1 MFLRR
6 KYVFYL
12 YTYNFY
18 YFTFYHF
25 LPFWLFAFARHSSA
39 KKAHYHNKPAFCW
52 FLASSTIISIIIDDY
67 TKVAKISEVKYQRV
81 LLKESLNFT
90 GIISNVG
97 GFDITSCNI
106 NIRITNSP
114 STLQALT
121 PDLFKQP
128 DRSFL
133 DFFKIKKKEFKISTI
148 NENFTIGE
156 RLKAKSARPFSLYIR
171 YPTTFKD
178 PKVNYTLTCH

>member
-1 MFLRR
+1 M
-6 KYVFYL
+6 
-12 YTYNFY
+12 
-18 YFTFYHF
+18 YFTYIHIIFIILLF
-25 LPFWLFAFARHSSA
+25 LIFCLFGFLLLRGTVRLKKLIITISLLFAG
-39 KKAHYHNKPAFCW
+39 

-156 RLKAKSARPFSLYIR
+156 RLKAKSARPFSLYVR

>member
-1 MFLRR
+1 M
-6 KYVFYL
+6 
-12 YTYNFY
+12 
-18 YFTFYHF
+18 YFTYIHIIFIILLFIIFCLFGF
-25 LPFWLFAFARHSSA
+25 LLLRGTVRLKKLIITISLLFAG
-39 KKAHYHNKPAFCW
+39 

-133 DFFKIKKKEFKISTI
+133 DFFKIQKKEFKISTI

-156 RLKAKSARPFSLYIR
+156 RLKAKSARPFSLYVR

>member
-1 MFLRR
+1 M
-6 KYVFYL
+6 
-12 YTYNFY
+12 
-18 YFTFYHF
+18 YFTYIHIIFIILLFIIFCLFGF
-25 LPFWLFAFARHSSA
+25 LLLRGTTRLKKLIITISLLFAG
-39 KKAHYHNKPAFCW
+39 
-52 FLASSTIISIIIDDY
+52 FLASSTIISFIIDDY
-67 TKVAKISEVKYQRV
+67 TKIAKISEVKYQHV
-81 LLKESLNFT
+81 LLKESINFT

-114 STLQALT
+114 SAALT
-121 PDLFKQP
+121 PDLVIQQ

-133 DFFKIKKKEFKISTI
+133 DFVKIKKKEFKISTI

>member
-1 MFLRR
+1 M
-6 KYVFYL
+6 
-12 YTYNFY
+12 
-18 YFTFYHF
+18 YFTYIHIIFIILLFIIFCLFGF
-25 LPFWLFAFARHSSA
+25 LLLRDTVRLKKLIITISLLFAG
-39 KKAHYHNKPAFCW
+39 

-156 RLKAKSARPFSLYIR
+156 RLKAKSARPFSLYVR

>member
-1 MFLRR
+1 M
-6 KYVFYL
+6 
-12 YTYNFY
+12 
-18 YFTFYHF
+18 YFTYIHIIFIILLFIIFCLFGF
-25 LPFWLFAFARHSSA
+25 LLLRGTVRLKKLIITISLLFAG
-39 KKAHYHNKPAFCW
+39 
-52 FLASSTIISIIIDDY
+52 FLASSTIISFIIDDY

-90 GIISNVG
+90 GIISNVR

-156 RLKAKSARPFSLYIR
+156 RLKAKSARPFSLYVR

>member
-1 MFLRR
+1 M
-6 KYVFYL
+6 
-12 YTYNFY
+12 
-18 YFTFYHF
+18 YFTYIHIIFIILLFIIFCLFGF
-25 LPFWLFAFARHSSA
+25 LLLRGTVRLKKLIIIVSLLFAG
-39 KKAHYHNKPAFCW
+39 

-156 RLKAKSARPFSLYIR
+156 RLKAKSARPFSLYVR

>member
-1 MFLRR
+1 M
-6 KYVFYL
+6 
-12 YTYNFY
+12 
-18 YFTFYHF
+18 YFTYIDIIFIILLFIIFCLFGF
-25 LPFWLFAFARHSSA
+25 LLLRGTVRLKKLIITISLLFAG
-39 KKAHYHNKPAFCW
+39 

-156 RLKAKSARPFSLYIR
+156 RLKAKSARPFSLYVR

>member
-1 MFLRR
+1 M
-6 KYVFYL
+6 
-12 YTYNFY
+12 
-18 YFTFYHF
+18 YFTYIHIIFIILLFIIFCLFGFF
-25 LPFWLFAFARHSSA
+25 LLRGTVRLKKLIITISLLFAG
-39 KKAHYHNKPAFCW
+39 

>member
-1 MFLRR
+1 M
-6 KYVFYL
+6 
-12 YTYNFY
+12 
-18 YFTFYHF
+18 YFTYIHIIFIILLFIIFCLFGF
-25 LPFWLFAFARHSSA
+25 LLLRGIVRLKKLIITISLLFAG
-39 KKAHYHNKPAFCW
+39 

-156 RLKAKSARPFSLYIR
+156 RLKAKSARPFSLYVR

>member
-1 MFLRR
+1 M
-6 KYVFYL
+6 
-12 YTYNFY
+12 
-18 YFTFYHF
+18 YFTYIHIIFIILLFIIFCLFGF
-25 LPFWLFAFARHSSA
+25 LLLRGTVRLKKLIITISLLFAG
-39 KKAHYHNKPAFCW
+39 
-52 FLASSTIISIIIDDY
+52 FLASSTIISFIIDDY

-121 PDLFKQP
+121 PNLFKQP

-156 RLKAKSARPFSLYIR
+156 RLKAKSARPFSLYVR
-171 YPTTFKD
+171 YPTTLKD

>member
-1 MFLRR
+1 M
-6 KYVFYL
+6 
-12 YTYNFY
+12 
-18 YFTFYHF
+18 YFTYIHIIFIILLFIIFCLFGF
-25 LPFWLFAFARHSSA
+25 LLLRCTVRLKKLIITISLLFAG
-39 KKAHYHNKPAFCW
+39 
-52 FLASSTIISIIIDDY
+52 FLASSTIISFIIDDY

-156 RLKAKSARPFSLYIR
+156 RLKAKSARPFSLYVR

>member
-1 MFLRR
+1 M
-6 KYVFYL
+6 
-12 YTYNFY
+12 
-18 YFTFYHF
+18 YFTYIHIIFIILLFIIFCLFGF
-25 LPFWLFAFARHSSA
+25 LLLRGTVRLKKLIITISLLFAG
-39 KKAHYHNKPAFCW
+39 
-52 FLASSTIISIIIDDY
+52 FLASSTIISISIDDY

-156 RLKAKSARPFSLYIR
+156 RLKAKSARPFSLYVR

>member
-1 MFLRR
+1 M
-6 KYVFYL
+6 
-12 YTYNFY
+12 
-18 YFTFYHF
+18 YFTYIHIIFIILLFIIFCLFGF
-25 LPFWLFAFARHSSA
+25 LLLRGTVRLKKLIITISLLFAG
-39 KKAHYHNKPAFCW
+39 
-52 FLASSTIISIIIDDY
+52 FLASSTIISFIIDDY
-67 TKVAKISEVKYQRV
+67 TKIAKISEVKYQRG
-81 LLKESLNFT
+81 LLKERLNFT

-156 RLKAKSARPFSLYIR
+156 RLKAKSARPFSLYVR

>member
-1 MFLRR
+1 M
-6 KYVFYL
+6 
-12 YTYNFY
+12 
-18 YFTFYHF
+18 YFTYIHIIFIILLFIIFCLFGF
-25 LPFWLFAFARHSSA
+25 LLLRGTVRLKKLIITISLLFAG
-39 KKAHYHNKPAFCW
+39 
-52 FLASSTIISIIIDDY
+52 FLASSTIISLIIDDY

>member
-1 MFLRR
+1 M
-6 KYVFYL
+6 
-12 YTYNFY
+12 
-18 YFTFYHF
+18 YFTYIHIIFIILLFIIFCLFGF
-25 LPFWLFAFARHSSA
+25 LLLRGTVRLKKLIITISLLFTG
-39 KKAHYHNKPAFCW
+39 
-52 FLASSTIISIIIDDY
+52 FLASSTIISFIIDDY

-156 RLKAKSARPFSLYIR
+156 RLKAKSARPFSLYVR

>member
-1 MFLRR
+1 M
-6 KYVFYL
+6 
-12 YTYNFY
+12 
-18 YFTFYHF
+18 YFTYIHIIFIILLFIIFCLFGF
-25 LPFWLFAFARHSSA
+25 LLLRGAAQLKKLIITIITLFAG
-39 KKAHYHNKPAFCW
+39 
-52 FLASSTIISIIIDDY
+52 FLASSAIASFIIDDY
-67 TKVAKISEVKYQRV
+67 TKIAKISEVKYQHV
-81 LLKESLNFT
+81 LLKESINFT

-114 STLQALT
+114 SAALT
-121 PDLFKQP
+121 PDLFIQP

-133 DFFKIKKKEFKISTI
+133 DFFKIQKKEFKISTI
-148 NENFTIGE
+148 NENFTIGQS
-156 RLKAKSARPFSLYIR
+156 LKAKSARPFSLYVR

>member
-1 MFLRR
+1 M
-6 KYVFYL
+6 
-12 YTYNFY
+12 
-18 YFTFYHF
+18 YFTYIHIIFIILLFIIFCLFGF
-25 LPFWLFAFARHSSA
+25 LLLRGTVRLKKLIITISLLFAG
-39 KKAHYHNKPAFCW
+39 
-52 FLASSTIISIIIDDY
+52 FLASSTIISFIIDDY

-133 DFFKIKKKEFKISTI
+133 DFFKIKTKEFKISTI

-156 RLKAKSARPFSLYIR
+156 RLKAKSARPFSLYVR

>member
-1 MFLRR
+1 M
-6 KYVFYL
+6 
-12 YTYNFY
+12 
-18 YFTFYHF
+18 YFTYIHIIFIILLFIIFCLFGF
-25 LPFWLFAFARHSSA
+25 LLLRGAVRLKKLIITISLLFAG
-39 KKAHYHNKPAFCW
+39 
-52 FLASSTIISIIIDDY
+52 FLASSTIISFIIDDY
-67 TKVAKISEVKYQRV
+67 TKIAKISEVKYQRV

>member
-1 MFLRR
+1 M
-6 KYVFYL
+6 
-12 YTYNFY
+12 
-18 YFTFYHF
+18 YFTYIHIIFIILLFIIFCLFGF
-25 LPFWLFAFARHSSA
+25 LLLRGTVRLKKLIITISLLFAG
-39 KKAHYHNKPAFCW
+39 
-52 FLASSTIISIIIDDY
+52 FLASSTIISFIIDDY

-97 GFDITSCNI
+97 GFDTTSCNI
-106 NIRITNSP
+106 NLRITNSP

>member
-1 MFLRR
+1 M
-6 KYVFYL
+6 
-12 YTYNFY
+12 
-18 YFTFYHF
+18 YFTYVHIIFIILLFIIFCLFGF
-25 LPFWLFAFARHSSA
+25 LLLRGTVRLKKLIITISLLFAG
-39 KKAHYHNKPAFCW
+39 

-81 LLKESLNFT
+81 ILKESLNFT

-156 RLKAKSARPFSLYIR
+156 RLKAKSARPFSLYVR

>member
-1 MFLRR
+1 M
-6 KYVFYL
+6 
-12 YTYNFY
+12 
-18 YFTFYHF
+18 YFTYIHIIFIILLFIIFCLFGF
-25 LPFWLFAFARHSSA
+25 LLLRGIVRLKKLIIIVSLLFAG
-39 KKAHYHNKPAFCW
+39 
-52 FLASSTIISIIIDDY
+52 FLASSTIISFIIDDY

-156 RLKAKSARPFSLYIR
+156 RLKAKSARPFSLYVR

>member
-1 MFLRR
+1 M
-6 KYVFYL
+6 
-12 YTYNFY
+12 
-18 YFTFYHF
+18 YFTYIHIIFIILLFIIFCLFGF
-25 LPFWLFAFARHSSA
+25 LLLRGTVRLKKLIITISLLFAG
-39 KKAHYHNKPAFCW
+39 
-52 FLASSTIISIIIDDY
+52 FLASSTIISFIIDDY

-81 LLKESLNFT
+81 ILKESLNFT

-156 RLKAKSARPFSLYIR
+156 RLKAKSARPFSLYVR

>member
-1 MFLRR
+1 M
-6 KYVFYL
+6 
-12 YTYNFY
+12 
-18 YFTFYHF
+18 YFTYIHIIFIILLFIIFCLFGF
-25 LPFWLFAFARHSSA
+25 LLLRGTVRLKKLIITISLLFAG
-39 KKAHYHNKPAFCW
+39 

-114 STLQALT
+114 SAALT
-121 PDLFKQP
+121 PDLFIQQ

>member
-1 MFLRR
+1 M
-6 KYVFYL
+6 
-12 YTYNFY
+12 
-18 YFTFYHF
+18 YFTYIHIIFIILLFIIFCLFGF
-25 LPFWLFAFARHSSA
+25 LLLRGTVRLKKLIITISLLFAG
-39 KKAHYHNKPAFCW
+39 
-52 FLASSTIISIIIDDY
+52 FLASSAIISIIIDDY

>member
-1 MFLRR
+1 M
-6 KYVFYL
+6 
-12 YTYNFY
+12 
-18 YFTFYHF
+18 YFTYIHILFIILLFIIFCLFGF
-25 LPFWLFAFARHSSA
+25 LLLRGTVRLKKLIITISLLFAG
-39 KKAHYHNKPAFCW
+39 

>member
-1 MFLRR
+1 M
-6 KYVFYL
+6 
-12 YTYNFY
+12 
-18 YFTFYHF
+18 YFTYIHIIFIILLFIIFCLFGF
-25 LPFWLFAFARHSSA
+25 LLLRGTVRLKKLIITISLLFAG
-39 KKAHYHNKPAFCW
+39 

-133 DFFKIKKKEFKISTI
+133 DFFKIQKKEFKISTI

>member
-1 MFLRR
+1 M
-6 KYVFYL
+6 
-12 YTYNFY
+12 
-18 YFTFYHF
+18 YFTYIHIIFIILLFIIFCLFGF
-25 LPFWLFAFARHSSA
+25 LLLRGTVRLKKLNITISLLFAG
-39 KKAHYHNKPAFCW
+39 

-156 RLKAKSARPFSLYIR
+156 RLKAKSARPFSLYVR

>member
-1 MFLRR
+1 M
-6 KYVFYL
+6 
-12 YTYNFY
+12 
-18 YFTFYHF
+18 YFTYIHIIFIILLF
-25 LPFWLFAFARHSSA
+25 IIFWLFGFLLLRNTARLKKLIITISLLFAG
-39 KKAHYHNKPAFCW
+39 
-52 FLASSTIISIIIDDY
+52 FLASSTIISFIIDDY
-67 TKVAKISEVKYQRV
+67 TKIAKISEVKYQHV
-81 LLKESLNFT
+81 LLKESINFT

-114 STLQALT
+114 SAALT
-121 PDLFKQP
+121 PDLFIQQ

-133 DFFKIKKKEFKISTI
+133 DFFKIQKKEFKISTI

>member
-1 MFLRR
+1 M
-6 KYVFYL
+6 
-12 YTYNFY
+12 
-18 YFTFYHF
+18 YFTYIHIIFIILLFIIFCLFGF
-25 LPFWLFAFARHSSA
+25 LLLRGTVRLKKLIITISLLFAG
-39 KKAHYHNKPAFCW
+39 
-52 FLASSTIISIIIDDY
+52 FLASSTIISFIIDDY
-67 TKVAKISEVKYQRV
+67 TKIAKISEVKYQHV
-81 LLKESLNFT
+81 LLKESINFT

-114 STLQALT
+114 SAALT
-121 PDLFKQP
+121 PDLFIQP

-133 DFFKIKKKEFKISTI
+133 DFFKIQKKEFKISTI

-156 RLKAKSARPFSLYIR
+156 RLKAKSARPFSLYVR

>member
-1 MFLRR
+1 M
-6 KYVFYL
+6 
-12 YTYNFY
+12 
-18 YFTFYHF
+18 YFTYIHIIFIILLFIIFCLFGF
-25 LPFWLFAFARHSSA
+25 LLLRGTARLKKLIITISMLFAG
-39 KKAHYHNKPAFCW
+39 
-52 FLASSTIISIIIDDY
+52 FLASSAIISFIIDDY
-67 TKVAKISEVKYQRV
+67 TKIAKISEVKYQHV
-81 LLKESLNFT
+81 LLKESINFT

-97 GFDITSCNI
+97 GFDITRCNI

-114 STLQALT
+114 SAALT
-121 PDLFKQP
+121 PDLFIQQ

-133 DFFKIKKKEFKISTI
+133 DFFKIQKKEFKISTI

>member
-1 MFLRR
+1 M
-6 KYVFYL
+6 
-12 YTYNFY
+12 
-18 YFTFYHF
+18 YFTYIHIIFIILLFIIFCLFGF
-25 LPFWLFAFARHSSA
+25 LLLRGTTRLKKLIITISMLFAG
-39 KKAHYHNKPAFCW
+39 
-52 FLASSTIISIIIDDY
+52 FLASSAIISFIIDDY
-67 TKVAKISEVKYQRV
+67 TKIAKISEVKYQHV
-81 LLKESLNFT
+81 LLKESINFT

-114 STLQALT
+114 SAALT
-121 PDLFKQP
+121 PDLFIQQ

>member
-1 MFLRR
+1 M
-6 KYVFYL
+6 
-12 YTYNFY
+12 
-18 YFTFYHF
+18 YFTYIHIIFIILLFIIFCLFGF
-25 LPFWLFAFARHSSA
+25 LILRGTVRLKKLIITISLLFAG
-39 KKAHYHNKPAFCW
+39 

-67 TKVAKISEVKYQRV
+67 TKIAKISEVKYQRV

-156 RLKAKSARPFSLYIR
+156 RLKAKSARPFSLYVR

>member
-1 MFLRR
+1 M
-6 KYVFYL
+6 
-12 YTYNFY
+12 
-18 YFTFYHF
+18 YFTYIHIIFIILLFIIFCLFGF
-25 LPFWLFAFARHSSA
+25 LLLRGTARLKKLIITISLLFAG
-39 KKAHYHNKPAFCW
+39 

-156 RLKAKSARPFSLYIR
+156 RLKAKSARPFSLYVR

>member
-1 MFLRR
+1 M
-6 KYVFYL
+6 
-12 YTYNFY
+12 
-18 YFTFYHF
+18 YFTYIHIIFIILLFIIFCLFGF
-25 LPFWLFAFARHSSA
+25 LLLRGTVRLKKLIITISLLFAG
-39 KKAHYHNKPAFCW
+39 
-52 FLASSTIISIIIDDY
+52 FLASSTIISFIIDDY

-156 RLKAKSARPFSLYIR
+156 RLKAKSARPFSLYVR

>member
-1 MFLRR
+1 M
-6 KYVFYL
+6 
-12 YTYNFY
+12 
-18 YFTFYHF
+18 YFTYIHIIFIILLFIIFCLFGF
-25 LPFWLFAFARHSSA
+25 LLLRGTVRLKKLIITISLLFAG
-39 KKAHYHNKPAFCW
+39 
-52 FLASSTIISIIIDDY
+52 FLASSAIASFIIDDY

>member
-1 MFLRR
+1 M
-6 KYVFYL
+6 
-12 YTYNFY
+12 
-18 YFTFYHF
+18 YFTYIHIIFIILLFIIFCLFGF
-25 LPFWLFAFARHSSA
+25 LLLRGTARLKKLIIIVSMLFAG
-39 KKAHYHNKPAFCW
+39 
-52 FLASSTIISIIIDDY
+52 FLASSAIISFIIDDY
-67 TKVAKISEVKYQRV
+67 TKIAKISEVKYQHV
-81 LLKESLNFT
+81 LLKESINFT

-106 NIRITNSP
+106 NIRIANSP
-114 STLQALT
+114 SAALT
-121 PDLFKQP
+121 PDLFIQQ

>member
-1 MFLRR
+1 M
-6 KYVFYL
+6 
-12 YTYNFY
+12 
-18 YFTFYHF
+18 YFTYIHIIFIILLFIIFCLFGF
-25 LPFWLFAFARHSSA
+25 LLLRGTVRLKKLIITRSLLFAG
-39 KKAHYHNKPAFCW
+39 

-156 RLKAKSARPFSLYIR
+156 RLKAKSARPFSLYVR

>member
-1 MFLRR
+1 M
-6 KYVFYL
+6 
-12 YTYNFY
+12 
-18 YFTFYHF
+18 YFTYIHIIFIILLFIIFCLFGF
-25 LPFWLFAFARHSSA
+25 LLLRGTIRLKKLIITVSLLFIG
-39 KKAHYHNKPAFCW
+39 

-156 RLKAKSARPFSLYIR
+156 RLKAKSARPFSLYVR

>member
-1 MFLRR
+1 M
-6 KYVFYL
+6 
-12 YTYNFY
+12 
-18 YFTFYHF
+18 YFTYIHIIFIILLFIIFCLFGF
-25 LPFWLFAFARHSSA
+25 LLLRGTVRLKKLIIIVSLLFAG
-39 KKAHYHNKPAFCW
+39 

-156 RLKAKSARPFSLYIR
+156 RLKAKSARPFSLYVR

-178 PKVNYTLTCH
+178 PKVNYTLSCH

>member
-1 MFLRR
+1 M
-6 KYVFYL
+6 
-12 YTYNFY
+12 
-18 YFTFYHF
+18 YFTYIHIIFIILLFIIFCLFGF
-25 LPFWLFAFARHSSA
+25 LLLRNTARLKKLIITISLLFIG
-39 KKAHYHNKPAFCW
+39 

-67 TKVAKISEVKYQRV
+67 TKIAKISEVKYQHV
-81 LLKESLNFT
+81 LLKESINFT

-114 STLQALT
+114 SAALT
-121 PDLFKQP
+121 PDLFIQQ

-133 DFFKIKKKEFKISTI
+133 DFFKIQKKEFKISTI
-148 NENFTIGE
+148 HENFTIGA